1 MSILVV
7 DDEDAIT
14 EVVSEYL
21 RTRGLQVDVASD
33 GEQALARIQKGGVH
47 VVLSDLRMPVRGG
60 MSLLESIVEQR
71 LRVATIVMT
80 GFGTVETAT
89 QALKLGAVDYLL
101 KPVRLRD
108 LYDTVLEALQIYRRE
123 RETERERLAV
133 KVYEQLLG
141 LHGPVDPNAVLLDFA
156 ELASFL
162 SQGNACRLA
171 LREGGQWRVV
181 RAGGHGGKPSLA
193 VGGDQ
198 GLALSLWLTEGSVD
212 DAQLGFLGRLLAQI
226 HRRLVEAGADDL
238 PVQA

>member
-1 MSILVV
+1 VSILVV

-33 GEQALARIQKGGVH
+33 GEQALARIQQGGVH

-60 MSLLESIVEQR
+60 MSLLESIVEHR

-108 LYDTVLEALQIYRRE
+108 LYDAVLEALQLYQARRE
-123 RETERERLAV
+123 SDRVRLSV
-133 KVYEQLLG
+133 KVYEQLLE
-141 LHGPVDPNAVLLDFA
+141 LHGPVDPTAVLLDFA
-156 ELASFL
+156 ELACFL
-162 SQGNACRLA
+162 SQGSACRLE
-171 LREGGQWRVV
+171 LREGGQWRAVKA
-181 RAGGHGGKPSLA
+181 AGHEGEPSIA
-193 VGGDQ
+193 VGAEQ
-198 GLALSLWLTEGSVD
+198 GLALSLWLAEGAVD
-212 DAQLGFLGRLLAQI
+212 DEQLAFLERLLAEIQ
-226 HRRLVEAGADDL
+226 RRLVEAGADEL
-238 PVQA
+238 PEPV